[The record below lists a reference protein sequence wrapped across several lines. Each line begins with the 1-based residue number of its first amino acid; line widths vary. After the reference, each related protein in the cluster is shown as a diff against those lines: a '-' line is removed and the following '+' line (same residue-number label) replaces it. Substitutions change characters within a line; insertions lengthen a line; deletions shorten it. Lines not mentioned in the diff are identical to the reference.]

1 MLGRIYW
8 ARDDYSQAET
18 AFRKQ
23 LEITPLDSE
32 AHTNLGQMLVQWRK
46 FKEAIPELE
55 AAISLNPDEEML
67 YVSAGHA
74 YLNVGESA
82 KGIQALEKA
91 VKLAPGPLVWNDVAY
106 NMALSKVQLDKAQQ
120 YAESAVTTVA
130 TELRNIDL
138 SQLTLKD
145 IGLVASLA
153 AYWDTLGWVYYQKGD
168 NETAEKYIRAAW
180 ALQQHSEVGC
190 HLGEILEKTGKKDE
204 AADTYMVAAMSSRI
218 VPEAME
224 GLIRLVGKTKSDEL
238 MKMPADIS
246 RNMRTIKFSSG
257 QKNLKTSE
265 AQFYVVL
272 VPGSSRTAQVTE
284 VKFIQGDE
292 KLLPISA
299 GLKTANFNFTFPDAT
314 NTKILRRGTL
324 FCNAA
329 NGECS
334 FIMISP
340 DGISSVE

>member
-1 MLGRIYW
+1 
-8 ARDDYSQAET
+8 
-18 AFRKQ
+18 
-23 LEITPLDSE
+23 
-32 AHTNLGQMLVQWRK
+32 
-46 FKEAIPELE
+46 
-55 AAISLNPDEEML
+55 
-67 YVSAGHA
+67 
-74 YLNVGESA
+74 
-82 KGIQALEKA
+82 
-91 VKLAPGPLVWNDVAY
+91 
-106 NMALSKVQLDKAQQ
+106 MALSKVQLDKAQQ

-130 TELRNIDL
+130 TELRNIEL

-145 IGLVASLA
+145 IVLVASLA

-168 NETAEKYIRAAW
+168 IETAEKYIRAAW

-190 HLGEILEKTGKKDE
+190 HLGEILEKAGKKDE
-204 AADTYMVAAMSSRI
+204 AANTYMAAATSSRI

-224 GLIRLVGKTKSDEL
+224 GLIRLVGKTKSEEL
-238 MKMPADIS
+238 MKMPPDVS
-246 RNMRTIKFSSG
+246 RNMRTIKFSAG
-257 QKNLKTSE
+257 QKNLKTTE

-272 VPGSSRTAQVTE
+272 VPGSSRNAQVAE

-314 NTKILRRGTL
+314 NTKIVRRGTL

-334 FIMISP
+334 FTMISP